1 MRCDMKTKD
10 LILVALV
17 CVNATLAA
25 LALGLYL
32 GRAEP
37 AALAAAESRAG
48 DYVMAS
54 GPISSSREAI
64 LIVDTVAKR
73 ANLYAPKAGTT
84 AAGTSWELQDSRNL
98 AVDFAGGGP

>member
-1 MRCDMKTKD
+1 MKTKD

-25 LALGLYL
+25 LALGFYL

-37 AALAAAESRAG
+37 SALAATESRAG

-54 GPISSSREAI
+54 GPISTSREAI

-84 AAGTSWELQDSRNL
+84 AAGVAWELVDSRNL
-98 AVDFAGGGP
+98 AADFAGGVAPPP

>member
-1 MRCDMKTKD
+1 MKTKD
-10 LILVALV
+10 LILIALV

-32 GRAEP
+32 GKAEP
-37 AALAAAESRAG
+37 SALAAAESRAG
-48 DYVMAS
+48 DYAMAS

-98 AVDFAGGGP
+98 AVDFAGGAAPPP

>member
-1 MRCDMKTKD
+1 MKTKD

-37 AALAAAESRAG
+37 AAFAATASRAG

-54 GPISSSREAI
+54 GPISTSREAI

-73 ANLYAPKAGTT
+73 ANLYVPRVGTT
-84 AAGTSWELQDSRNL
+84 AAGSGWELQDSRNL
-98 AVDFAGGGP
+98 AVDFAGGRAPPP

>member
-1 MRCDMKTKD
+1 MKTKD

-17 CVNATLAA
+17 CVNATLAT
-25 LALGLYL
+25 LALGFYL

-37 AALAAAESRAG
+37 SALASTASHAG
-48 DYVMAS
+48 DYTMAS
-54 GPISSSREAI
+54 GLISTSREAI

-84 AAGTSWELQDSRNL
+84 AAGIAWELLDSRNL
-98 AVDFAGGGP
+98 ATDFAAGGP

>member
-1 MRCDMKTKD
+1 MKTKD

-37 AALAAAESRAG
+37 AAFAATASRAG

-54 GPISSSREAI
+54 GPISTSREAI
-64 LIVDTVAKR
+64 LIVAPVPKR
-73 ANLYAPKAGTT
+73 ANLYGPRGGAR
-84 AAGTSWELQDSRNL
+84 AAGSGGELQDSRNL
-98 AVDFAGGGP
+98 AVDFAVDG

>member
-1 MRCDMKTKD
+1 MKTKD

-98 AVDFAGGGP
+98 AVDFAGGAAPPP

>member
-1 MRCDMKTKD
+1 MKTKD

-25 LALGLYL
+25 LALGFYL

-37 AALAAAESRAG
+37 SALAATESRAG

-54 GPISSSREAI
+54 GPISTTREAL

-73 ANLYAPKAGTT
+73 ANLYVPKVTTTPVGAG
-84 AAGTSWELQDSRNL
+84 WELQDSRNL
-98 AVDFAGGGP
+98 VADFAAGG

>member
-1 MRCDMKTKD
+1 MKTKD

-25 LALGLYL
+25 LALGFYL

-37 AALAAAESRAG
+37 AALASTASHAG
-48 DYVMAS
+48 DYTMAS
-54 GPISSSREAI
+54 GAISSSREAI

-73 ANLYAPKAGTT
+73 ANLYAPKVGTT
-84 AAGTSWELQDSRNL
+84 AAGSGWELLDTRNL
-98 AVDFAGGGP
+98 AADFAAGG

>member
-1 MRCDMKTKD
+1 MKTKD

-17 CVNATLAA
+17 CVNVTLAT

-32 GRAEP
+32 GRAESS
-37 AALAAAESRAG
+37 ALAAAESRAG

-73 ANLYAPKAGTT
+73 ANLYAPKVGTT
-84 AAGTSWELQDSRNL
+84 PAGPGWELLDTRNL
-98 AVDFAGGGP
+98 AADFAGGVAPPP

>member
-1 MRCDMKTKD
+1 MKTKD

-17 CVNATLAA
+17 CVNATLAV
-25 LALGLYL
+25 LALGFYL

-37 AALAAAESRAG
+37 SAFAATGSRAG

-54 GPISSSREAI
+54 GPISTSREAI

-73 ANLYAPKAGTT
+73 ANLYVPKVGTT
-84 AAGTSWELQDSRNL
+84 AAGTGWELLDSRNL
-98 AVDFAGGGP
+98 AADFAGGGP